1 MYDQVNCS
9 TWLGQ
14 NREQE
19 SRLRDLELT
28 VEHLQGI
35 VNRDKA
41 RLDSEELGVK
51 EEREVVGNYESLVR
65 KMWKTIFFIS
75 VSLSQHRGA
84 RREEK

>member
-35 VNRDKA
+35 VNRDK
-41 RLDSEELGVK
+41 ELGVK
-51 EEREVVGNYESLVR
+51 EEREEVGNFESLVR
-65 KMWKTIFFIS
+65 KMWKTIFFLFPS
-75 VSLSQHRGA
+75 H
-84 RREEK
+84 

>member
-35 VNRDKA
+35 VNRDK
-41 RLDSEELGVK
+41 ELGMK
-51 EEREVVGNYESLVR
+51 EEREEVGNFESLVR
-65 KMWKTIFFIS
+65 KMWKTIFFLFPS
-75 VSLSQHRGA
+75 H
-84 RREEK
+84 

>member
-35 VNRDKA
+35 VNRDKE
-41 RLDSEELGVK
+41 LDVK
-51 EEREVVGNYESLVR
+51 EVVGNYESLVR

-84 RREEK
+84 KRAEK

>member
-35 VNRDKA
+35 VNRDKE
-41 RLDSEELGVK
+41 LDVK
-51 EEREVVGNYESLVR
+51 EEREEVGNYESLVR
-65 KMWKTIFFIS
+65 KMWKTIFFLFPS
-75 VSLSQHRGA
+75 H
-84 RREEK
+84 

>member
-65 KMWKTIFFIS
+65 KMWKTIFLFPS
-75 VSLSQHRGA
+75 H
-84 RREEK
+84 

>member
-35 VNRDKA
+35 VNRDKE
-41 RLDSEELGVK
+41 LDVK
-51 EEREVVGNYESLVR
+51 EVVGNHESLVR
-65 KMWKTIFFIS
+65 KMWKTIFFLFPS
-75 VSLSQHRGA
+75 H
-84 RREEK
+84 

>member
-35 VNRDKA
+35 VNRDK
-41 RLDSEELGVK
+41 ELGVK
-51 EEREVVGNYESLVR
+51 EEREVVGKNYESLVR
-65 KMWKTIFFIS
+65 KMWKTIFLFPS
-75 VSLSQHRGA
+75 H
-84 RREEK
+84 